1 MELAKEEKC
10 EFLPFLAPRK
20 VMTKNGVI
28 MGMEFVRTEQDDDG
42 NWVEDEE
49 EIIRIKAN
57 YIISAF
63 GSGLTDSDGMIQTIQ
78 FILCINEYRFYQIF
92 YIEMHVNACISIKFK
107 SIVAV
112 IIVFLWSRT
121 PSPSSV

>member
-92 YIEMHVNACISIKFK
+92 YFEMHVNACISVNFK

-112 IIVFLWSRT
+112 IIVFLWSP

>member
-1 MELAKEEKC
+1 
-10 EFLPFLAPRK
+10 
-20 VMTKNGVI
+20 MTKNGVI

-63 GSGLTDSDGMIQTIQ
+63 GSGLTDSDGMINK
-78 FILCINEYRFYQIF
+78 ILSILLINLNRFYNKVHS
-92 YIEMHVNACISIKFK
+92 ELHVNACFRMIKFESK
-107 SIVAV
+107 NDLILDLLFPVNILLS
-112 IIVFLWSRT
+112 LT
-121 PSPSSV
+121 GLGY